1 MDYDTTDLYNLRY
14 RMLKNSIDNGLRS
27 LFDEASTS
35 EMIVLLYLH
44 KTLDLYTE
52 IFEVDENNEEGGNE
66 QQAIID
72 EHIEG

>member
-66 QQAIID
+66 QRATSNN
-72 EHIEG
+72 

>member
-1 MDYDTTDLYNLRY
+1 MP
-14 RMLKNSIDNGLRS
+14 KNSIDNGLRS

-66 QQAIID
+66 QRATSNN
-72 EHIEG
+72 